1 MVFGIFV
8 NRHNTSVMD
17 KFSFFSNA
25 ETEYIDSLYKQF
37 LEEPGSVDPS
47 WQRFFEGF
55 EFSRQNYAPK
65 PSENTSEGSGAFVPN
80 EFKVLNLI
88 IDYRKRGHLF
98 TKTNPVRTRR
108 SYSPTL
114 EIHNYGLSND
124 DLDVAFE
131 AGNEIGIGK
140 ATLRKI
146 IDHLEA
152 TYCQSIGIE
161 FAHIRNI
168 EIEQW
173 LKEKMES
180 RKNTPKFSGATR
192 KVILQK
198 LGQAVFM
205 EKFLH
210 KRFPGQKRF
219 SLEGVE
225 ALIPALHAVIEKGA
239 ALGADEFHIG
249 MPHRGRLNVL
259 ANILEKPMVD
269 IFNEFSNK
277 EFDDETLLGDVKYH
291 LGYTLK
297 RPTMNGKEVI
307 LTLAPNPSHLEA
319 VGSIIQG
326 MTRAEIDLNYNGD
339 TDKIVP
345 IIIHGDASI
354 AGQGIVYELIQMSE
368 LRGYRIGGIIHL
380 VVNNQV
386 GFTTNYL
393 DARSS
398 VYCTDIAKVVQ
409 SPIFH
414 VNADDIEA
422 VVYTIELAMEYR
434 EKFDKDVFIDLLGY
448 RKYGHNEGDEPRFT
462 QPILYKFIEAHPDPW
477 DIYTQKLIE
486 SSFIKQ
492 EEAENIKNEINAK
505 LEADLTTSQ
514 SIEKTSY
521 KTFLSDIWKNI
532 KMATPEDFNYSPET
546 GVPYEIL
553 KDIGEKITTLPKD
566 KSFNRKLLKLMSE
579 RNQMVQPD
587 KTLDWAMAE
596 LLAYGSLINE
606 GIPVRL
612 SGQDSERGT
621 FSHRHAVLTIEDSE
635 ERYIP
640 LSTLDNDKASFS
652 VFNSP
657 LSEYAVLGFEYGYSL
672 ITPYA
677 LTLWEAQFG
686 DFGNGAQ
693 IIIDQ
698 YLSSAEDKWRVMS
711 NLVLLL
717 PHGYEGQGP
726 EHSSGRME
734 RFLVLAA
741 DNNMQIVNCTT
752 PANFFHALRR
762 QIHSPFR
769 KPLVVFTPKSL
780 LRHPSCVSP
789 MQDFTVGG
797 FREVIDDD
805 VADPQKI
812 DRVIFTSGKVYYELV
827 EERKRIHAENVAIV
841 RIEQIFPYPQQQ
853 IRSIVEKYA
862 NAGRFV
868 WVQEEPANM
877 GAWPFIKRHY
887 FENDLLMVARPES
900 GSPAT
905 GSSRLHHL
913 RQKKILEKAFGE
925 CDCVNSDRI
934 CRMLCAPNEWVIV
947 PETAKNEVDR

>member
-1 MVFGIFV
+1 
-8 NRHNTSVMD
+8 MD

-25 ETEYIDSLYKQF
+25 ETEYIDNLYKQY
-37 LEEPGSVDPS
+37 LDNPGSVDPS

-55 EFSRQNYAPK
+55 EFSRKNYTPETAAK
-65 PSENTSEGSGAFVPN
+65 KSSENGGAFVPN

-88 IDYRKRGHLF
+88 NDYRKRGHLF
-98 TKTNPVRTRR
+98 TKTNPVRARR
-108 SYSPTL
+108 SYFPTL
-114 EIHNYGLSND
+114 DILNYGLSD
-124 DLDVAFE
+124 EDLDVTFE
-131 AGNEIGIGK
+131 AGNDIGIGK
-140 ATLRKI
+140 ASLRKI
-146 IDHLEA
+146 IDHLET

-173 LKEKMES
+173 LKDKMES
-180 RKNTPKFSGATR
+180 RKNTPKYSKATR
-192 KVILQK
+192 KVMLQK

-210 KRFPGQKRF
+210 KRIPRQKRF

-249 MPHRGRLNVL
+249 MSHRGRLNVL

-277 EFDDETLLGDVKYH
+277 EYDDETLLGDVKYH

-297 RPTMNGKEVI
+297 RTTINGKEVI

-326 MTRAEIDLNYNGD
+326 MTRAEIDLNYKGD

-422 VVYTIELAMEYR
+422 VAYTIELAMEYR

-462 QPILYKFIEAHPDPW
+462 QPVLYKYIEAHPDPW
-477 DIYTQKLIE
+477 EIYTQKLIE
-486 SSFIKQ
+486 SDVITKD
-492 EEAENIKNEINAK
+492 EAEKIKDEINAK

-514 SIEKTSY
+514 GIEKTSY
-521 KTFLSDIWKNI
+521 KTFLSDIWKDI
-532 KMATPEDFNYSPET
+532 RIAKPEDFNTSPDT
-546 GVPYEIL
+546 GVSYEIL

-566 KSFNRKLLKLMSE
+566 KPFNRKLFKLMSE
-579 RNQMVQPD
+579 RNQMIQPG
-587 KTLDWAMAE
+587 KNVDWAMGE
-596 LLAYGSLINE
+596 LLAYGSLVSE

-640 LSTLDNDKASFS
+640 LSTVNNNKASFS
-652 VFNSP
+652 VYNSP

-752 PANFFHALRR
+752 PANFFHVLRR

-780 LRHPSCVSP
+780 LRHPACVSP
-789 MQDFTVGG
+789 IEELTVGG
-797 FREVIDDD
+797 FKEVIDDNI
-805 VADPQKI
+805 ADPSKI
-812 DRVIFTSGKVYYELV
+812 ERVIFTSGKVYYELL
-827 EERKRIHAENVAIV
+827 EERQKIQADNVAIV

-853 IRSIVEKYA
+853 IRSIVEKYS

-887 FENDLLMVARPES
+887 QENDLLMVARPES

-905 GSSRLHHL
+905 GSPRLHHL
-913 RQKKILEKAFGE
+913 RQRKILEKAFGE
-925 CDCVNSDRI
+925 CNCVNSDRI

>member
-1 MVFGIFV
+1 
-8 NRHNTSVMD
+8 MD

-25 ETEYIDSLYKQF
+25 ETEYIDNLYKQY
-37 LEEPGSVDPS
+37 LDNPDSVDPS

-55 EFSRQNYAPK
+55 EFSRKNYTPETAAK
-65 PSENTSEGSGAFVPN
+65 KSSENGGAFVPN

-88 IDYRKRGHLF
+88 NDYRKRGHLF
-98 TKTNPVRTRR
+98 TKTNPVRARR
-108 SYSPTL
+108 SYFPTL
-114 EIHNYGLSND
+114 DILNYGLSD
-124 DLDVAFE
+124 EDLDVTFE
-131 AGNEIGIGK
+131 AGNDIGIGK
-140 ATLRKI
+140 ASLRKI
-146 IDHLEA
+146 IDHLET

-173 LKEKMES
+173 LKDKMES
-180 RKNTPKFSGATR
+180 RKNTPKYSKATR
-192 KVILQK
+192 KVMLQK

-249 MPHRGRLNVL
+249 MSHRGRLNVL

-277 EFDDETLLGDVKYH
+277 EYDDETLLGDVKYH

-297 RPTMNGKEVI
+297 RTTINGKEVI

-326 MTRAEIDLNYNGD
+326 MTRAEIDLNYKGD

-422 VVYTIELAMEYR
+422 VAYTIELAMEYR

-462 QPILYKFIEAHPDPW
+462 QPVLYKYIEAHPDPW
-477 DIYTQKLIE
+477 EIYTQKLIE
-486 SSFIKQ
+486 SDVITKD
-492 EEAENIKNEINAK
+492 EAEKIKDEINAK

-514 SIEKTSY
+514 GIEKTSY
-521 KTFLSDIWKNI
+521 KTFLSDIWKDI
-532 KMATPEDFNYSPET
+532 RIAKPEDFNTSPDT
-546 GVPYEIL
+546 GVSYEIL

-566 KSFNRKLLKLMSE
+566 KPFNRKLFKLMSE
-579 RNQMVQPD
+579 RNQMIQPG
-587 KTLDWAMAE
+587 KNVDWAMGE
-596 LLAYGSLINE
+596 LLAYGSLVSE

-640 LSTLDNDKASFS
+640 LSTVNNNKASFS
-652 VFNSP
+652 VYNSP

-752 PANFFHALRR
+752 PANFFHVLRR

-780 LRHPSCVSP
+780 LRHPACVSP
-789 MQDFTVGG
+789 IEELTVGG
-797 FREVIDDD
+797 FKEVIDDNI
-805 VADPQKI
+805 ADPSKI
-812 DRVIFTSGKVYYELV
+812 ERVIFTSGKVYYELL
-827 EERKRIHAENVAIV
+827 EERQKIQADNVAIV

-853 IRSIVEKYA
+853 IRSIVEKYS

-887 FENDLLMVARPES
+887 QENDLLMVARPES

-905 GSSRLHHL
+905 GSPRLHHL
-913 RQKKILEKAFGE
+913 RQRKILEKAFGE
-925 CDCVNSDRI
+925 CNCVNSDRI